1 MRLRRIGAIPNTGY
15 GKDVMDG
22 KSGGAVMIGPSEYSL
37 LIDTMEGYTRHLT
50 GGNLSPETVMAYGT
64 GVMRYLGWHWQ
75 SRGAYP
81 DMLRRKSVLD
91 FKTYLL
97 IVARSA
103 PDAVN
108 LCISAL
114 SDYNGYLIY
123 INHQVEVAVRAP
135 DRVGNATER
144 YGAPETAEVESFR
157 RRVLEKSGARD
168 YAVVTVMA
176 YAGLGR
182 GEAANLK
189 TEDISFDDM
198 KIVVRENAGGGFR
211 TVRMNEKIAEALCD
225 HLSVKKP
232 TGPYVFPGRRKE
244 KISEDAI
251 GRIFGKFPGDI
262 TPRSLKRFFRSYE
275 ASTASCFRFGLWH
288 ST

>member
-1 MRLRRIGAIPNTGY
+1 
-15 GKDVMDG
+15 MDG
-22 KSGGAVMIGPSEYSL
+22 KSGGVTAVIGTLESSL
-37 LIDTMEGYTRHLT
+37 LIDTMEGYAKHLT
-50 GGNLSPETVMAYGT
+50 EGNLSPETAMAYGT

-97 IVARSA
+97 VVTRSA

-123 INHQVEVAVRAP
+123 INHQAEVAVCAP
-135 DRVGNATER
+135 DRVGNAPER

-182 GEAANLK
+182 VEVANLR
-189 TEDISFDDM
+189 TDDVSFDKM
-198 KIVVRENAGGGFR
+198 EIIVRKNADGGYR

-225 HLSVKKP
+225 YFSVKKP

-244 KISEDAI
+244 KISEDTI
-251 GRIFGKFPGDI
+251 GRIFGKFPGGI
-262 TPRSLKRFFRSYE
+262 TPRSLKRFFRLY
-275 ASTASCFRFGLWH
+275 APHTVSCSCSELWH
-288 ST
+288 NT

>member
-1 MRLRRIGAIPNTGY
+1 
-15 GKDVMDG
+15 
-22 KSGGAVMIGPSEYSL
+22 
-37 LIDTMEGYTRHLT
+37 
-50 GGNLSPETVMAYGT
+50 
-64 GVMRYLGWHWQ
+64 
-75 SRGAYP
+75 
-81 DMLRRKSVLD
+81 
-91 FKTYLL
+91 
-97 IVARSA
+97 
-103 PDAVN
+103 
-108 LCISAL
+108 
-114 SDYNGYLIY
+114 
-123 INHQVEVAVRAP
+123 VRAP

-182 GEAANLK
+182 GEAANLR
-189 TEDISFDDM
+189 TDDVSFDKM
-198 KIVVRENAGGGFR
+198 EVIVRSAGGGCR
-211 TVRMNEKIAEALCD
+211 TVRLNEKIAKALFD
-225 HLSVKKP
+225 YLSVKKP

-275 ASTASCFRFGLWH
+275 ACTASCFRLGLWR